1 MPRDIQP
8 FELSYGLQNVADGE
22 IVQPYRR
29 TITSSVNER
38 REYYYPDLSAGD
50 YKVLLQIEGN
60 SFFNLP
66 EIKIAGNAIIKIE
79 PDENNFIELEL
90 VAK

>member
-1 MPRDIQP
+1 MPRDVQS
-8 FELSYGLQNVADGE
+8 FELIYALQSVADGE

-29 TITSSVNER
+29 TITGSANER

-50 YKVLLQIEGN
+50 YKVLLQIEDN

-66 EIKIAGNAIIKIE
+66 EMNIAGNAIIKVE
-79 PDENNFIELEL
+79 PDENNIIELEL
-90 VAK
+90 IVK